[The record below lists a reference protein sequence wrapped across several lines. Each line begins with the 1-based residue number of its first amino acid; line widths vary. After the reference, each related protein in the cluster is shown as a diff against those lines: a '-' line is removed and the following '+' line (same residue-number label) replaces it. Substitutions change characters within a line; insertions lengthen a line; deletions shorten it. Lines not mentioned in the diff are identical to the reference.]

1 MSDVLD
7 LKSVKDGMS
16 LSGCIVYLGSY
27 ERKPK
32 KDGKS
37 FYIAG
42 NLVNK
47 EDSLSFKVWDAALV
61 EALTQND
68 LSGRVVKIVG
78 AVSSYMNNLDLKIT
92 AIEPVDETQYPK
104 SLFLKSADVDGIFR
118 EFSIFIKENLSET
131 GLKGL
136 QFIFQKDNLFARF
149 KEEFAGSKMH
159 DAQVGGLLNHTMKML
174 KIAKVVYDNEPR
186 MNNIPN
192 YKDMLYLG
200 IIFHD
205 IGKIYEMNLG
215 VYTEY
220 SYVTHRMLGIE
231 LLVKYKP
238 VIVQCFD
245 ENFYYELISV
255 LQGHHGAE
263 WGDAPNTVLAYL
275 VHLIDMVDSQTTGIF
290 DKIERNEVATKAGN
304 MSVYVD
310 GRYLTV

>member
-1 MSDVLD
+1 MSEVLD

-16 LSGCIVYLGSY
+16 LSGCVVYFANY
-27 ERKPK
+27 ERKLK

-47 EDSLSFKVWDAALV
+47 EDSLSFKVWDSSLV

-68 LSGRVVKIVG
+68 MSGRVVKVTGSIG
-78 AVSSYMNNLDLKIT
+78 SFMNNLDLTIKG
-92 AIEPVDETQYPK
+92 IEPVDEIQYPK
-104 SLFLKSADVDGIFR
+104 SLFLKSADVDGLFR
-118 EFSIFIKENLSET
+118 EFSLFIKDNLSEN
-131 GLKGL
+131 GLKCL
-136 QFIFQKDNLFARF
+136 QFIFQKENLFARF

-159 DAQVGGLLNHTMKML
+159 DAQVGGLLNHTMKMMR
-174 KIAKVVYDNEPR
+174 IAKVVYENEPR
-186 MNNIPN
+186 MNSLAH

-200 IIFHD
+200 VILHD

-215 VYTEY
+215 VYTEN
-220 SYVTHRMLGIE
+220 SFVTHRMLGIE

-238 VIVQCFD
+238 VFVQCFD

-275 VHLIDMVDSQTTGIF
+275 IHLIDMVDSQTTGIF
-290 DKIERNEVATKAGN
+290 DKIERNEVAMKANN